1 MIEIHADLLDSE
13 LPAIGHG
20 VNLRGVMGAGIAGQI
35 RKRYP
40 QLYIDY
46 RADLVSGGYT
56 VFEAKNQL
64 IYNLASQVEP
74 GANASLDLIDRSVA
88 SALWDVRCRELNVLG
103 LPEIGCGIGGLV
115 WDDVRFNLLQLEKWA
130 GVQIVVCRWP

>member
-46 RADLVSGGYT
+46 RADLESGVLVSGGYT

-64 IYNLASQVEP
+64 IFGSHRSICGQ
-74 GANASLDLIDRSVA
+74 RSVGR
-88 SALWDVRCRELNVLG
+88 ALPRIECSWSS
-103 LPEIGCGIGGLV
+103 
-115 WDDVRFNLLQLEKWA
+115 
-130 GVQIVVCRWP
+130 